1 MYNKI
6 EKNTSK
12 RYKQFFYCIKSTL
25 YSSAMITIGTCTN
38 GTSSGMPSDGVQD
51 ENVVKNLVKKIT
63 FMVVAKLIPG
73 H

>member
-1 MYNKI
+1 
-6 EKNTSK
+6 
-12 RYKQFFYCIKSTL
+12 
-25 YSSAMITIGTCTN
+25 MITIGTCTN

-51 ENVVKNLVKKIT
+51 ENVVKNLVKNIT